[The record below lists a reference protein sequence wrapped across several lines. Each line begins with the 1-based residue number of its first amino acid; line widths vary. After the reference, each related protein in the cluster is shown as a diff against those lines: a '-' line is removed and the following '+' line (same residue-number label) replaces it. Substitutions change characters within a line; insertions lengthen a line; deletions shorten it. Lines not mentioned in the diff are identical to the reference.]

1 MIQLWYTLQTWV
13 VMSINDMPSP
23 ARALY
28 SQVTSHLVPYNLP
41 TRIPRVLPRATR
53 HSGGESPHWIHIVF
67 PLSVLLGSTVSSPN
81 VEKNCSIS
89 FWSMSFLF
97 SASSFARSAFRI
109 LISIIVNFFLSW
121 SSSSWRLIIS
131 VSKVKF
137 RCSKLHRVG
146 EGIRDK
152 VILFFEMQKR
162 LKSIS

>member
-1 MIQLWYTLQTWV
+1 
-13 VMSINDMPSP
+13 MSVNDMSSP
-23 ARALY
+23 VRTLY
-28 SQVTSHLVPYNLP
+28 IQVTSHLILYNIP
-41 TRIPRVLPRATR
+41 TRTSRVFPRATGD
-53 HSGGESPHWIHIVF
+53 SGRNQPHWIHIVF

-137 RCSKLHRVG
+137 RCSKLQRVG
-146 EGIRDK
+146 EGIRHK
-152 VILFFEMQKR
+152 AILLIWNSKG
-162 LKSIS
+162 LKNIS

>member
-1 MIQLWYTLQTWV
+1 
-13 VMSINDMPSP
+13 MSVNDTPSP
-23 ARALY
+23 VRALY
-28 SQVTSHLVPYNLP
+28 SRWPATWSHRMFPP
-41 TRIPRVLPRATR
+41 EPRKLPRCIG
-53 HSGGESPHWIHIVF
+53 HSGRKRAHWIHIVF
-67 PLSVLLGSTVSSPN
+67 PLSVLLGSTVSSPK

-89 FWSMSFLF
+89 FCSMSFLF

-137 RCSKLHRVG
+137 RCSKLDGVR

-152 VILFFEMQKR
+152 VILFTWNVTGILIFSE
-162 LKSIS
+162 LCLCNA